1 MKNNR
6 ENRIGWGKVCRWA
19 GIWIRLSLFTL
30 FILTEPLVVEA
41 AGQSVTLRLENVSLK
56 EAFKEIKRQLGYR
69 LAYNEQ
75 VINAIGNVSVDVVSG
90 NINEVMEQCL
100 RGSDFSYEIEN
111 QIIVIY
117 KKQAGADMAAPQK
130 LIKLEGVVV
139 DSKGG
144 VLPGVTVVVKGTTI
158 GVATDIDGKF
168 SLEITETPGISLEFS
183 FVGMNSKEI
192 PVKIENGKVQPLRVV
207 LEEAE
212 TELDEV
218 VVTGMFSRK
227 KEGFTGSAVT
237 VKGDELKKI
246 STTSIAK
253 ALSTIEP
260 SFRIMENIS
269 AGSDP
274 NRLPDMRMR
283 GSSTLPAG
291 GAGDNS
297 LVSLQGEYD
306 TYPNQPLLILD
317 GFEIDV
323 QTMVDLDPDRVQSI
337 TMLKDA
343 SATAIYGSKASNG
356 VIVIETYTPKPGEI
370 NVSYGG
376 NLRLQMPDLSAYNL
390 MDAEE
395 KIQVEALAGLYSPN
409 DLDSQ
414 RDYQNRL
421 REVKRGVDTY
431 WLSQPLRTAV
441 QHRHA
446 LTLEGG
452 SEALRYKLYLGLNQ
466 TPGVMKES
474 GRRRLALGMELQ
486 YIYKNLTFRNTL
498 TYSNVKAVNSPY
510 GSFSTYTQRNPYVR
524 YKDDDGNY
532 IYEVDRYIPIS
543 GGGLGQTFYNPLY
556 NTTLNTIDEEKY
568 NDVTNNFGVDWT
580 IIEGLR
586 LKGSF
591 SFTHQNTYGDNFK
604 PARHTDFADYSDE
617 DFDRRG
623 AYIGSRGENFSY
635 DASAVLTYFWQL
647 DKHVVNANLG
657 WNLQENVTREFTV
670 KTEGFPNE
678 NLDYISFA
686 TQYEKEGAPA
696 GDEYTSRLVGFL
708 GNLNY
713 SYDERYLLDLSF
725 REDASSRFGA
735 DKRWAPFWSAG
746 LGWNLHN
753 EGFLKDVTFINRL
766 KIRGSYGLTGSQNYN
781 PYQAMTTYKYLTGE
795 RYHHIVGAEV
805 MALGNEKLGWQRTL
819 QQNYGLD
826 IDLWNERINIT
837 GNYYIKLSKDV
848 LTSVTLPPS
857 LGFDSYMDNLGEVKN
872 YGYELSLRV
881 AILKNPAKR
890 LFWSVNANALH
901 NKNKLMKI
909 SNALRAYNDSQDED
923 SMAGSKKKESNR
935 PKVRYIEGESMNSI
949 WVNRSLGID
958 PATGNEIYIKKD
970 GSLTYEYDVNDKV
983 EVGDENPKFQGNVQ
997 TNFYWKGFNLY
1008 LLFNYEYGAK
1018 IYNSTLATKVEGA
1031 DPLYNAD
1038 KRVLY
1043 DRWKKPGDVA
1053 MFRRIDD
1060 TSELYQ
1066 TTRLVQDNNFINL
1079 SSLSLSYDVPRD
1091 ILARTFIERCKFTFS
1106 MTDVFRISSIKQ
1118 ERGTSYPFA
1127 RSFSFAL
1134 NVTF

>member
-6 ENRIGWGKVCRWA
+6 ENRIRWGKVCRWA
-19 GIWIRLSLFTL
+19 GIWIRLSLITL
-30 FILTEPLVVEA
+30 LILTEPLVVEA
-41 AGQSVTLRLENVSLK
+41 AGQSVAFRLENVSLK

-75 VINAIGNVSVDVVSG
+75 VINTIGNVSVDVVSG

-474 GRRRLALGMELQ
+474 RR
-486 YIYKNLTFRNTL
+486 
-498 TYSNVKAVNSPY
+498 
-510 GSFSTYTQRNPYVR
+510 ST
-524 YKDDDGNY
+524 
-532 IYEVDRYIPIS
+532 
-543 GGGLGQTFYNPLY
+543 QT
-556 NTTLNTIDEEKY
+556 
-568 NDVTNNFGVDWT
+568 
-580 IIEGLR
+580 
-586 LKGSF
+586 
-591 SFTHQNTYGDNFK
+591 
-604 PARHTDFADYSDE
+604 AA
-617 DFDRRG
+617 
-623 AYIGSRGENFSY
+623 
-635 DASAVLTYFWQL
+635 
-647 DKHVVNANLG
+647 
-657 WNLQENVTREFTV
+657 
-670 KTEGFPNE
+670 
-678 NLDYISFA
+678 
-686 TQYEKEGAPA
+686 
-696 GDEYTSRLVGFL
+696 
-708 GNLNY
+708 
-713 SYDERYLLDLSF
+713 LDLS
-725 REDASSRFGA
+725 
-735 DKRWAPFWSAG
+735 
-746 LGWNLHN
+746 
-753 EGFLKDVTFINRL
+753 
-766 KIRGSYGLTGSQNYN
+766 Y
-781 PYQAMTTYKYLTGE
+781 
-795 RYHHIVGAEV
+795 RYR
-805 MALGNEKLGWQRTL
+805 KL
-819 QQNYGLD
+819 
-826 IDLWNERINIT
+826 
-837 GNYYIKLSKDV
+837 
-848 LTSVTLPPS
+848 
-857 LGFDSYMDNLGEVKN
+857 
-872 YGYELSLRV
+872 
-881 AILKNPAKR
+881 
-890 LFWSVNANALH
+890 
-901 NKNKLMKI
+901 LMKI
-909 SNALRAYNDSQDED
+909 FRYSDVGLVTPLRDGMNLVAKEYVAAQDPANPGVLVLSQFAGAANELTSALIVNPYDRDEVAAALDRALTMSLAERISRHAEMLDVIVKNDINHWQECFISDLKQIVPR
-923 SMAGSKKKESNR
+923 SAGSQQR
-935 PKVRYIEGESMNSI
+935 
-949 WVNRSLGID
+949 
-958 PATGNEIYIKKD
+958 
-970 GSLTYEYDVNDKV
+970 DKV
-983 EVGDENPKFQGNVQ
+983 ATFPK
-997 TNFYWKGFNLY
+997 
-1008 LLFNYEYGAK
+1008 
-1018 IYNSTLATKVEGA
+1018 LA
-1031 DPLYNAD
+1031 
-1038 KRVLY
+1038 
-1043 DRWKKPGDVA
+1043 
-1053 MFRRIDD
+1053 
-1060 TSELYQ
+1060 
-1066 TTRLVQDNNFINL
+1066 
-1079 SSLSLSYDVPRD
+1079 
-1091 ILARTFIERCKFTFS
+1091 
-1106 MTDVFRISSIKQ
+1106 
-1118 ERGTSYPFA
+1118 
-1127 RSFSFAL
+1127 
-1134 NVTF
+1134 

>member
-75 VINAIGNVSVDVVSG
+75 VINTIGNVSVDVVSG

-343 SATAIYGSKASNG
+343 SATAIYG
-356 VIVIETYTPKPGEI
+356 
-370 NVSYGG
+370 
-376 NLRLQMPDLSAYNL
+376 
-390 MDAEE
+390 
-395 KIQVEALAGLYSPN
+395 
-409 DLDSQ
+409 
-414 RDYQNRL
+414 
-421 REVKRGVDTY
+421 
-431 WLSQPLRTAV
+431 
-441 QHRHA
+441 
-446 LTLEGG
+446 
-452 SEALRYKLYLGLNQ
+452 
-466 TPGVMKES
+466 
-474 GRRRLALGMELQ
+474 
-486 YIYKNLTFRNTL
+486 
-498 TYSNVKAVNSPY
+498 
-510 GSFSTYTQRNPYVR
+510 
-524 YKDDDGNY
+524 
-532 IYEVDRYIPIS
+532 
-543 GGGLGQTFYNPLY
+543 
-556 NTTLNTIDEEKY
+556 
-568 NDVTNNFGVDWT
+568 
-580 IIEGLR
+580 
-586 LKGSF
+586 
-591 SFTHQNTYGDNFK
+591 
-604 PARHTDFADYSDE
+604 
-617 DFDRRG
+617 
-623 AYIGSRGENFSY
+623 
-635 DASAVLTYFWQL
+635 
-647 DKHVVNANLG
+647 
-657 WNLQENVTREFTV
+657 
-670 KTEGFPNE
+670 
-678 NLDYISFA
+678 
-686 TQYEKEGAPA
+686 
-696 GDEYTSRLVGFL
+696 
-708 GNLNY
+708 
-713 SYDERYLLDLSF
+713 
-725 REDASSRFGA
+725 
-735 DKRWAPFWSAG
+735 
-746 LGWNLHN
+746 
-753 EGFLKDVTFINRL
+753 
-766 KIRGSYGLTGSQNYN
+766 
-781 PYQAMTTYKYLTGE
+781 
-795 RYHHIVGAEV
+795 
-805 MALGNEKLGWQRTL
+805 
-819 QQNYGLD
+819 
-826 IDLWNERINIT
+826 
-837 GNYYIKLSKDV
+837 
-848 LTSVTLPPS
+848 
-857 LGFDSYMDNLGEVKN
+857 
-872 YGYELSLRV
+872 
-881 AILKNPAKR
+881 
-890 LFWSVNANALH
+890 
-901 NKNKLMKI
+901 
-909 SNALRAYNDSQDED
+909 
-923 SMAGSKKKESNR
+923 
-935 PKVRYIEGESMNSI
+935 
-949 WVNRSLGID
+949 
-958 PATGNEIYIKKD
+958 
-970 GSLTYEYDVNDKV
+970 
-983 EVGDENPKFQGNVQ
+983 
-997 TNFYWKGFNLY
+997 
-1008 LLFNYEYGAK
+1008 
-1018 IYNSTLATKVEGA
+1018 
-1031 DPLYNAD
+1031 
-1038 KRVLY
+1038 
-1043 DRWKKPGDVA
+1043 
-1053 MFRRIDD
+1053 
-1060 TSELYQ
+1060 
-1066 TTRLVQDNNFINL
+1066 
-1079 SSLSLSYDVPRD
+1079 
-1091 ILARTFIERCKFTFS
+1091 
-1106 MTDVFRISSIKQ
+1106 
-1118 ERGTSYPFA
+1118 
-1127 RSFSFAL
+1127 
-1134 NVTF
+1134 

>member
-41 AGQSVTLRLENVSLK
+41 AGQSVAFRLENVSLK

-75 VINAIGNVSVDVVSG
+75 VINTIGNVSVDVVSG

-414 RDYQNRL
+414 R
-421 REVKRGVDTY
+421 EI
-431 WLSQPLRTAV
+431 
-441 QHRHA
+441 
-446 LTLEGG
+446 
-452 SEALRYKLYLGLNQ
+452 
-466 TPGVMKES
+466 
-474 GRRRLALGMELQ
+474 GRA
-486 YIYKNLTFRNTL
+486 
-498 TYSNVKAVNSPY
+498 
-510 GSFSTYTQRNPYVR
+510 
-524 YKDDDGNY
+524 
-532 IYEVDRYIPIS
+532 
-543 GGGLGQTFYNPLY
+543 
-556 NTTLNTIDEEKY
+556 
-568 NDVTNNFGVDWT
+568 
-580 IIEGLR
+580 
-586 LKGSF
+586 
-591 SFTHQNTYGDNFK
+591 
-604 PARHTDFADYSDE
+604 
-617 DFDRRG
+617 
-623 AYIGSRGENFSY
+623 
-635 DASAVLTYFWQL
+635 
-647 DKHVVNANLG
+647 HV
-657 WNLQENVTREFTV
+657 
-670 KTEGFPNE
+670 
-678 NLDYISFA
+678 
-686 TQYEKEGAPA
+686 
-696 GDEYTSRLVGFL
+696 
-708 GNLNY
+708 
-713 SYDERYLLDLSF
+713 
-725 REDASSRFGA
+725 
-735 DKRWAPFWSAG
+735 
-746 LGWNLHN
+746 
-753 EGFLKDVTFINRL
+753 
-766 KIRGSYGLTGSQNYN
+766 
-781 PYQAMTTYKYLTGE
+781 
-795 RYHHIVGAEV
+795 
-805 MALGNEKLGWQRTL
+805 
-819 QQNYGLD
+819 
-826 IDLWNERINIT
+826 
-837 GNYYIKLSKDV
+837 
-848 LTSVTLPPS
+848 
-857 LGFDSYMDNLGEVKN
+857 
-872 YGYELSLRV
+872 
-881 AILKNPAKR
+881 
-890 LFWSVNANALH
+890 
-901 NKNKLMKI
+901 
-909 SNALRAYNDSQDED
+909 
-923 SMAGSKKKESNR
+923 
-935 PKVRYIEGESMNSI
+935 
-949 WVNRSLGID
+949 
-958 PATGNEIYIKKD
+958 
-970 GSLTYEYDVNDKV
+970 
-983 EVGDENPKFQGNVQ
+983 
-997 TNFYWKGFNLY
+997 
-1008 LLFNYEYGAK
+1008 
-1018 IYNSTLATKVEGA
+1018 
-1031 DPLYNAD
+1031 
-1038 KRVLY
+1038 
-1043 DRWKKPGDVA
+1043 
-1053 MFRRIDD
+1053 
-1060 TSELYQ
+1060 
-1066 TTRLVQDNNFINL
+1066 
-1079 SSLSLSYDVPRD
+1079 
-1091 ILARTFIERCKFTFS
+1091 
-1106 MTDVFRISSIKQ
+1106 
-1118 ERGTSYPFA
+1118 
-1127 RSFSFAL
+1127 
-1134 NVTF
+1134 

>member
-75 VINAIGNVSVDVVSG
+75 VINTIGNVSVDVVSG

-474 GRRRLALGMELQ
+474 RRSTQTAALDLSYRYRKLLM
-486 YIYKNLTFRNTL
+486 KNSLTVDNSTGDD
-498 TYSNVKAVNSPY
+498 SPY
-510 GSFSTYTQRNPYVR
+510 GSFSEYTRLNPYLR
-524 YKDDDGNY
+524 PYGENGEINKIMQTWDMIYLGNSQPY
-532 IYEVDRYIPIS
+532 QVA
-543 GGGLGQTFYNPLY
+543 NPMY
-556 NTTLNTIDEEKY
+556 NTTFHSKDRTTSFSIRNLFKLEYTPTDAWRLQADISIQKSTGKDEVFRPAQHTAFAE
-568 NDVTNNFGVDWT
+568 VVDPT
-580 IIEGLR
+580 
-586 LKGSF
+586 LKG
-591 SFTHQNTYGDNFK
+591 DFK
-604 PARHTDFADYSDE
+604 RNQSE
-617 DFDRRG
+617 DFNYMF
-623 AYIGSRGENFSY
+623 AFTASY
-635 DASAVLTYFWQL
+635 NN
-647 DKHVVNANLG
+647 VVNDDGKSALFGRAN
-657 WNLQENVTREFTV
+657 
-670 KTEGFPNE
+670 
-678 NLDYISFA
+678 S
-686 TQYEKEGAPA
+686 
-696 GDEYTSRLVGFL
+696 
-708 GNLNY
+708 
-713 SYDERYLLDLSF
+713 
-725 REDASSRFGA
+725 
-735 DKRWAPFWSAG
+735 
-746 LGWNLHN
+746 
-753 EGFLKDVTFINRL
+753 
-766 KIRGSYGLTGSQNYN
+766 
-781 PYQAMTTYKYLTGE
+781 
-795 RYHHIVGAEV
+795 
-805 MALGNEKLGWQRTL
+805 
-819 QQNYGLD
+819 
-826 IDLWNERINIT
+826 
-837 GNYYIKLSKDV
+837 
-848 LTSVTLPPS
+848 
-857 LGFDSYMDNLGEVKN
+857 
-872 YGYELSLRV
+872 
-881 AILKNPAKR
+881 
-890 LFWSVNANALH
+890 
-901 NKNKLMKI
+901 
-909 SNALRAYNDSQDED
+909 
-923 SMAGSKKKESNR
+923 
-935 PKVRYIEGESMNSI
+935 
-949 WVNRSLGID
+949 
-958 PATGNEIYIKKD
+958 
-970 GSLTYEYDVNDKV
+970 
-983 EVGDENPKFQGNVQ
+983 
-997 TNFYWKGFNLY
+997 
-1008 LLFNYEYGAK
+1008 
-1018 IYNSTLATKVEGA
+1018 
-1031 DPLYNAD
+1031 
-1038 KRVLY
+1038 
-1043 DRWKKPGDVA
+1043 
-1053 MFRRIDD
+1053 
-1060 TSELYQ
+1060 
-1066 TTRLVQDNNFINL
+1066 
-1079 SSLSLSYDVPRD
+1079 
-1091 ILARTFIERCKFTFS
+1091 
-1106 MTDVFRISSIKQ
+1106 
-1118 ERGTSYPFA
+1118 
-1127 RSFSFAL
+1127 
-1134 NVTF
+1134 